1 MDGVNGSFKNQHF
14 DRVWS
19 SFETFFDNF
28 EQGLLREIKK
38 TDVYFYT
45 LKVVTQTKFEAC
57 VNAIFNFWVNF
68 SNIVDSHYVSSSQSL
83 MKGFFQKSK
92 IAYT

>member
-1 MDGVNGSFKNQHF
+1 MNNSFKNQHF

-28 EQGLLREIKK
+28 EKGFLPEIKK

-45 LKVVTQTKFEAC
+45 LKAVTQTQFEAC
-57 VNAIFNFWVNF
+57 VNAYFISRRTLPQTLWR
-68 SNIVDSHYVSSSQSL
+68 SNIIWINSTASY
-83 MKGFFQKSK
+83 
-92 IAYT
+92 